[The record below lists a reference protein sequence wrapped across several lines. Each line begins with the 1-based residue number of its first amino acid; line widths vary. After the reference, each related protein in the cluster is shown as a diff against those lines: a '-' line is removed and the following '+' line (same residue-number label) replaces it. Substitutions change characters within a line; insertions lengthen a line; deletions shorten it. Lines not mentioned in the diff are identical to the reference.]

1 MKESCWVPIFIFLTL
16 NSMAQNN
23 NLPFAEIPPPPK
35 EYRAGAVI
43 ARMIEGL
50 GFRYYWATE
59 GLVTQDLNYR
69 PTIEAK
75 STLETLVHLY
85 TLCEIIKH
93 VAQNKPNVR
102 PPQSVPEDFENLRKE
117 TLNFLQEAANTFK
130 GIVQVSLKKNQVVFE
145 RQEQRSEFPLW
156 NLLNGPLADALY
168 HTGQVVSFRRTT
180 GNPIDKGV
188 NVFLGKKNL

>member
-1 MKESCWVPIFIFLTL
+1 
-16 NSMAQNN
+16 MAKNKS
-23 NLPFAEIPPPPK
+23 LPFSEIPPPPK
-35 EYRAGAVI
+35 EYGAGPVI

-59 GLVTQDLNYR
+59 GLVTEDLNYR

-85 TLCEIIKH
+85 TLCETIKH

-102 PPQSVPEDFENLRKE
+102 PPQSVPEDLESLRKE
-117 TLNFLQEAANTFK
+117 TLNFLQEASNTFK
-130 GIVQVSLKKNQVVFE
+130 VIVQESLKKNQVIFE
-145 RQEQRSEFPLW
+145 IQEQRSEFPLW
-156 NLLNGPLADALY
+156 NLLNGQLADALY

-180 GNPIDKGV
+180 GNPIAKGV